1 MFIYIIFI
9 FAILILVY
17 ASAFTKKNRIRSGC
31 RIAALLIIIFFSIFR
46 YDIGFDYQTYFN
58 FIAKN
63 DDSAIIGY
71 EPISYGLMYLARL
84 TDYPPTVFIFFGIPI
99 YIFMYKG
106 FVNSSVNV
114 GFSIIIY
121 ISLFYLFSLGAIRQA
136 LAMSICIYNY
146 ANLRKRNAFAFVVF
160 SIIASLTHYS
170 ALISFLVY
178 PVYHRLN
185 FGFLLLGSVMFFI
198 LKEAVMSLIIE
209 YTIYGAYLED
219 LSKISGGQLK
229 QVFYIFLFFSIF
241 LIIKFKS
248 FGDEEVKLL
257 KLTFLS
263 LLFPLFFGTAL
274 GDRISN
280 NLYIYFCFLYPLLL
294 KNKFLYKRVFYNVLF
309 ISYFLFYVYY
319 TSYGT
324 GNAAPYVPY
333 KTIFTSYG
341 EPFKQYE

>member
-1 MFIYIIFI
+1 
-9 FAILILVY
+9 
-17 ASAFTKKNRIRSGC
+17 
-31 RIAALLIIIFFSIFR
+31 
-46 YDIGFDYQTYFN
+46 
-58 FIAKN
+58 
-63 DDSAIIGY
+63 
-71 EPISYGLMYLARL
+71 
-84 TDYPPTVFIFFGIPI
+84 
-99 YIFMYKG
+99 MYKG

-257 KLTFLS
+257 KLTF
-263 LLFPLFFGTAL
+263 
-274 GDRISN
+274 
-280 NLYIYFCFLYPLLL
+280 
-294 KNKFLYKRVFYNVLF
+294 
-309 ISYFLFYVYY
+309 
-319 TSYGT
+319 
-324 GNAAPYVPY
+324 
-333 KTIFTSYG
+333 
-341 EPFKQYE
+341 